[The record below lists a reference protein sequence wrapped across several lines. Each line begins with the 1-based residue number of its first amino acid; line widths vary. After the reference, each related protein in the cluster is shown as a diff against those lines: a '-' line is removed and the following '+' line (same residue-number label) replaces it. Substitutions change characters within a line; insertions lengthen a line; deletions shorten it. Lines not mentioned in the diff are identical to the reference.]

1 MSTFGRM
8 RAGLLKNQIFI
19 RAGLALLLVMLLSF
33 HAGAQT
39 DSSAGCIDIG
49 RVVLSQEIRNSIQTA
64 YLSKNDIA
72 EEVYSTTPF
81 KQGVIHSGNIPV
93 HYVTRKALV
102 RFTVCNSADSI
113 TGIYFF
119 PGFYFRNIRLYREEG
134 SGLAALPD
142 IRPSNKESAG
152 YRYFSVPAH
161 TRMVVV
167 AELGFLKT
175 YINKIRPR
183 LINPAYL
190 DGFRERMHDISEDS
204 DLVTYVFCG
213 LMLMMILY
221 SLSVYFQGANK
232 EFLYYSGYALFTGL
246 LLFGKAFY
254 NYHTHPVNFFLEEY
268 LDFMLQCTGILFYL
282 IFMKKFLNT
291 RDEFPFLQKFYNTG
305 ILLLMGSMVS
315 YTSLHYG
322 TDLFAAENM
331 VENGTK
337 FFLLIMILIFLVYS
351 AGNWKHRLLRYL
363 FWGNL
368 SYLLFSIL
376 SFGLILAPNLFPFR
390 GLAADSILYYELGIL
405 FELVFFLAGLNYKNN
420 RRLIEQTR
428 ERETLRAQNLL
439 KEYEKEMA
447 VYKAQ
452 QEERERISADMHDE
466 LGSGMTAIRLMS
478 EIARN
483 KMKENT
489 PAEIEKISLSADD
502 VLNKMNAIIW
512 SMNSSNDTLDNLVS
526 YIRAW
531 SLEYFENTP
540 VACQVHTPEQISEQE
555 ILGDKRRNIFLC
567 LKESLNNI
575 LKHAEATQVSIDIET
590 GDFLVIRITDNGK
603 GIDLGNLRQFGNGL
617 KNIARRM
624 ESIGGHF
631 EIKNDN
637 GTVTTLTLPL

>member
-1 MSTFGRM
+1 
-8 RAGLLKNQIFI
+8 
-19 RAGLALLLVMLLSF
+19 MLFRL
-33 HAGAQT
+33 HAGAQA

-49 RVVLSQEIRNSIQTA
+49 RIMLSQEIRNSIQTA
-64 YLSKNDIA
+64 YLPKNDFP
-72 EEVYSTTPF
+72 EEVYRSTRF
-81 KQGVIHSGNIPV
+81 KQGVIHAGNIPV

-119 PGFYFRNIRLYREEG
+119 PGFYFRDIRLYREDG
-134 SGLAALPD
+134 SGLTALPD
-142 IRPSNKESAG
+142 SRPSNSESAG

-167 AELGFLKT
+167 AELSFLKT
-175 YINKIRPR
+175 YVNKIRPR

-291 RDEFPFLQKFYNTG
+291 REEFPFLQKLYNTG
-305 ILLLMGSMVS
+305 ILLLLGSMVS
-315 YTSLHYG
+315 YTYLHYG

-368 SYLLFSIL
+368 AYLLFSIL
-376 SFGLILAPNLFPFR
+376 SFGLILAPHLFPLS
-390 GLAADSILYYELGIL
+390 GLAADSILYYELGII
-405 FELVFFLAGLNYKNN
+405 FELVFFLAGLNYKNS
-420 RRLIEQTR
+420 RRLIAQTR

-540 VACQVHTPEQISEQE
+540 VTCQVHTPEQISEVE

-567 LKESLNNI
+567 LKETLNNI
-575 LKHAEATQVSIDIET
+575 LKHAEATQVGIDIET
-590 GDFLVIRITDNGK
+590 GESLVIRISDNGK

-624 ESIGGHF
+624 ESIGGQF
-631 EIKNDN
+631 DIKNDD